1 MFEERYY
8 YNGVYINL
16 NDLPIEEY
24 MKSPFCGCNG
34 DGDSSEDSNKQ
45 KNQITVLVTKDENNG
60 KIYYQVK
67 SEYPVTSFLEI
78 TVFSTTDIKTVLEMH
93 VGETESQLEEG
104 DTKDILSVKMNISED
119 NNYKYIIMT
128 QDIDEYVIYKKAVPV
143 SEELTNPN
151 EQGFNKINLK
161 LNNTDD
167 IVFIIPSTDID
178 INNFESE
185 DELNSFIRDNQYR
198 FILVL
203 PNKIYTQQ
211 KYIIYNSINIDVT
224 NKFLLVE
231 NKKTVIDNIEY
242 IYLYEGATDEQTM
255 SSFVPQYNEDTIY
268 KYKLSLIK

>member
-34 DGDSSEDSNKQ
+34 DGGSSEDSTKQ
-45 KNQITVLVTKDENNG
+45 KNQITVLVTNDENDG

-78 TVFSTTDIKTVLEMH
+78 TVFSTTGIKTVLEMH

-104 DTKDILSVKMNISED
+104 DTRDILSVKMNISED
-119 NNYKYIIMT
+119 DNYKYIIMT

-151 EQGFNKINLK
+151 EQGFNKITLK

-167 IVFIIPSTDID
+167 IVFIIPSTDVD

-198 FILVL
+198 FVLVL

-211 KYIIYNSINIDVT
+211 KYIIYNSINVDVT

-255 SSFVPQYNEDTIY
+255 TSFVPQYNEDTIY